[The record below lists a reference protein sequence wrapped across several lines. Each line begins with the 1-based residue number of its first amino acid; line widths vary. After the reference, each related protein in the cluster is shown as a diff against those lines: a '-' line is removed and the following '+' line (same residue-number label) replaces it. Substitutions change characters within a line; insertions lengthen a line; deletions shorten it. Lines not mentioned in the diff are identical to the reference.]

1 MSATLNPIQLRR
13 LLARTLRIA
22 LDGGP
27 AHQQLIE
34 RWSQADARPDAWYA
48 ALTWDGVGAAV
59 GWALAALDLRGV
71 APPDLDALAA
81 DAYEEARRQC
91 VQQAADL
98 ERIGVEFQAV
108 GIPVIALK
116 GSALLAGSVTPAL
129 GMRWMNDVDILVP
142 ESQLEQA
149 EWVLESLDYLRKAPR
164 DESAPESFR
173 PYHDTFTGPAAQ
185 TVELHWRLGPTRWGE
200 GWDVE
205 GWFARAETS
214 PVRGMLLPS
223 ASDLFWHFLVH
234 DARNHAWSSGSL
246 RAALD
251 LTLAARSRGF
261 VFSEVLQRLD
271 ADPRPE
277 PLLEAVADAANL
289 SPVLAAEVEPTPV
302 PRYLRLAG
310 WRDAIGRRRWKT
322 ERVSEAI
329 AWGATL
335 ERARRHGLWRGV
347 LDRALQIVPEAVP
360 GRGVGAAI
368 RRGLLT
374 VRHAGFVGALAVSH
388 ILSIPASA
396 ARRRKR
402 LQAGSAWR
410 SQLLPYPGD
419 RP

>member
-1 MSATLNPIQLRR
+1 VSAQLNPIQLRR
-13 LLARTLRIA
+13 LVARTLRIA

-81 DAYEEARRQC
+81 DAHEEARRQC

-108 GIPVIALK
+108 GVPVIALK
-116 GSALLAGSVTPAL
+116 GSALLVGDVFPAL
-129 GMRWMNDVDILVP
+129 GIRWTNDVDILVP

-164 DESAPESFR
+164 DEPATAGPR

-185 TVELHWRLGPTRWGE
+185 TVELHWRLGPARWGE

-205 GWFARAETS
+205 GWFARAEPAS
-214 PVRGMLLPS
+214 FAGMMLPS

-251 LTLAARSRGF
+251 LTLAARARGF
-261 VFSEVLQRLD
+261 TLSEVLRRLD

-277 PLLEAVADAANL
+277 PLFEAVADAANL
-289 SPVLAAEVEPTPV
+289 SPILAAEVEPTPV

-310 WRDAIGRRRWKT
+310 WRDAIGRRKWKT
-322 ERVSEAI
+322 ERISEAI

-347 LDRALQIVPEAVP
+347 ADRALQIIPDAVP
-360 GRGVGAAI
+360 RRGVGAAI
-368 RRGLLT
+368 RRALLT
-374 VRHAGFVGALAVSH
+374 VRHAGFVGALAASH
-388 ILSIPASA
+388 ILSIPAST
-396 ARRRKR
+396 ARRRK
-402 LQAGSAWR
+402 
-410 SQLLPYPGD
+410 QL

>member
-1 MSATLNPIQLRR
+1 MSATLNPVQLRR

-34 RWSQADARPDAWYA
+34 RWAQADARPDAWYA

-71 APPDLDALAA
+71 APTDLDGLAA
-81 DAYEEARRQC
+81 DAYDEARRQC
-91 VQQAADL
+91 AHQAADL

-116 GSALLAGSVTPAL
+116 GSALLVSNVSPAL
-129 GMRWMNDVDILVP
+129 GIRWMNDVDILVP
-142 ESQLEQA
+142 ESKLEQG
-149 EWVLESLDYLRKAPR
+149 EWVLESLGYLASASR
-164 DESAPESFR
+164 DESAPEALR
-173 PYHDTFTGPAAQ
+173 PYHATFTGPAAQ
-185 TVELHWRLGPTRWGE
+185 TVELHWRLGPARWGE

-205 GWFARAETS
+205 GWFARAEPAS
-214 PVRGMLLPS
+214 VAGMLLPS
-223 ASDLFWHFLVH
+223 ASDLFWHFLIH

-251 LTLAARSRGF
+251 LTLAARARGF
-261 VFSEVLQRLD
+261 TLSEVLRRLD
-271 ADPRPE
+271 ADRRPE

-289 SPVLAAEVEPTPV
+289 SPILAAEVEPTPV

-310 WRDAIGRRRWKT
+310 WRDAIGRRQWKT
-322 ERVSEAI
+322 EQVSDAI

-335 ERARRHGLWRGV
+335 ERARRHGLWPGV
-347 LDRALQIVPEAVP
+347 LDRVLRTIPAAVP

-368 RRGLLT
+368 RRTLLA
-374 VRHAGFVGALAVSH
+374 VRHVGFVGALAVSH
-388 ILSIPASA
+388 ILSIPAST
-396 ARRRKR
+396 ARRRK
-402 LQAGSAWR
+402 
-410 SQLLPYPGD
+410 QL

>member
-1 MSATLNPIQLRR
+1 VNKLNPVQLRR

-34 RWSQADARPDAWYA
+34 RWSQADARPGSWYA

-71 APPDLDALAA
+71 APPDLDTLAA

-91 VQQAADL
+91 GQQAADL
-98 ERIGVEFQAV
+98 ERIGVEFEAA
-108 GIPVIALK
+108 GIPVVALK
-116 GSALLAGSVTPAL
+116 GSALLVGNVCPTV
-129 GMRWMNDVDILVP
+129 GIRWMNDVDILIP
-142 ESQLEQA
+142 ESQTEQA
-149 EWVLESLDYLRKAPR
+149 EWVLESLDYLRKVPR
-164 DESAPESFR
+164 DDSGPDVVRA
-173 PYHDTFTGPAAQ
+173 YHDTFTGPAAQ

-200 GWDVE
+200 GWDVA
-205 GWFARAETS
+205 GWFARAERAATA
-214 PVRGMLLPS
+214 GMMLPS

-251 LTLAARSRGF
+251 LTLAARARGF
-261 VFSEVLQRLD
+261 ALAEVLQRLD

-310 WRDAIGRRRWKT
+310 WRDTIGRRQWST
-322 ERVSEAI
+322 ERISEAI

-347 LDRALQIVPEAVP
+347 LDRALRAIPDGAP

-368 RRGLLT
+368 RRVFLT
-374 VRHAGFVGALAVSH
+374 VRHAGFVGALAASH
-388 ILSIPASA
+388 ILSIPAAA

-402 LQAGSAWR
+402 LR
-410 SQLLPYPGD
+410 PG
-419 RP
+419 PG

>member
-1 MSATLNPIQLRR
+1 MSATLNPIQIRR

-81 DAYEEARRQC
+81 DAYGESRRQC
-91 VQQAADL
+91 AQQAADL
-98 ERIGVEFQAV
+98 QRIGVEFQAV

-116 GSALLAGSVTPAL
+116 GSALLVSNVSPAP
-129 GMRWMNDVDILVP
+129 GIRWMNDVDILVP

-164 DESAPESFR
+164 DESAPKVFR

-200 GWDVE
+200 GWDVQ
-205 GWFARAETS
+205 GWFARAEPS
-214 PVRGMLLPS
+214 SVPGALLPS
-223 ASDLFWHFLVH
+223 ATDLFWHFLVH

-246 RAALD
+246 RAAFD
-251 LTLAARSRGF
+251 LTLAARARGF
-261 VFSEVLQRLD
+261 VFSEVLRRLD

-310 WRDAIGRRRWKT
+310 WRDAIGRRRWNV

-347 LDRALQIVPEAVP
+347 LDRALQIIPEAVP
-360 GRGVGAAI
+360 DRGVGAAI
-368 RRGLLT
+368 RRALLT
-374 VRHAGFVGALAVSH
+374 VRHAGFVGALAASH
-388 ILSIPASA
+388 ILSIPAST

-402 LQAGSAWR
+402 LRSGPEWR
-410 SQLLPYPGD
+410 SQFLTDLGD